1 MSKMSELDYENQQ
14 TDKDG
19 TEGVVDLEKEMKPKK
34 KKSTNDSV
42 SDVKNIADRNTELI
56 SDCVDILKFHRDRLD
71 TIEIQ
76 LKKVKDRLGL

>member
-1 MSKMSELDYENQQ
+1 M
-14 TDKDG
+14 T
-19 TEGVVDLEKEMKPKK
+19 KK
-34 KKSTNDSV
+34 KKEVEEKKVKTTEENPTNDSILG
-42 SDVKNIADRNTELI
+42 VKKLTDHNTELI

>member
-1 MSKMSELDYENQQ
+1 M
-14 TDKDG
+14 T
-19 TEGVVDLEKEMKPKK
+19 KK
-34 KKSTNDSV
+34 KKEVEEKEIKTTEEHPTNDSILG
-42 SDVKNIADRNTELI
+42 VKNISDKNTELI